1 MCFGSPWR
9 CPQSGERTNYFSL
22 SRRLLWS
29 PADDKRP
36 YRPTAPN
43 SESLSICR
51 RRASLGLAKKKGGH
65 RRIECKRSK
74 EILLALALST
84 EQHHVSNYARHL
96 IIWPRRDRAR
106 HVGRYWL
113 LFLAAARP
121 RSGGSAREVGPQR
134 PAPRKE
140 EPVTQGI
147 SVKSE
152 QGSSPLRI
160 TLGDLR
166 GRWGKFDDAELA
178 AIRNNA
184 DLVKQV
190 QAKYGWD
197 KSEAQRRVDIW
208 ADGRSL

>member
-1 MCFGSPWR
+1 L
-9 CPQSGERTNYFSL
+9 T
-22 SRRLLWS
+22 
-29 PADDKRP
+29 
-36 YRPTAPN
+36 
-43 SESLSICR
+43 
-51 RRASLGLAKKKGGH
+51 
-65 RRIECKRSK
+65 
-74 EILLALALST
+74 LALST
-84 EQHHVSNYARHL
+84 EQHHLSNHARHFV
-96 IIWPRRDRAR
+96 IRPHRDRAR
-106 HVGRYWL
+106 HIGRSWL
-113 LFLAAARP
+113 LFLAAARSF
-121 RSGGSAREVGPQR
+121 SGGSAYEVQPQR

-140 EPVTQGI
+140 EPMTQGI

-152 QGSSPLRI
+152 RGSSPLRI